1 MEHPVGGKL
10 PFGSEWCDQSK
21 WKRVRSARN
30 YGEATMLRSCYKV
43 SVWLIA

>member
-21 WKRVRSARN
+21 WKRVRSRN
-30 YGEATMLRSCYKV
+30 YGEATMLLSFDRVTKSP
-43 SVWLIA
+43 SG